1 MRLTNGIE
9 LKGNLA
15 VGIDY
20 TSGAFFGAFAKE
32 GSAAH
37 VALEKL
43 WLDGDGEIRLDREG
57 VGASKH
63 GNSWSGD
70 FCYAIKQ
77 TPSIA
82 FTSRSGGHSKA
93 FALEDARPQSIV
105 DTIATLGLSIEDFE
119 PIGFYVYLDVW

>member
-1 MRLTNGIE
+1 VILTRHTE
-9 LKGNLA
+9 SKGERG

-20 TSGAFFGAFAKE
+20 TFGAFFGAFAKE

-37 VALEKL
+37 EALEKM

-57 VGASKH
+57 VGASRH

-93 FALEDARPQSIV
+93 FALEDARPQLII
-105 DTIATLGLSIEDFE
+105 DTIAALGLNIEDFE